1 MEFDWSLLGF
11 GCLLLVL
18 WVISSTR
25 SRMRKTLLERY
36 HFVAV
41 YDWTF
46 FLAVLIPGWDLV
58 TMSRFALPA
67 FIIIGILGIGEL
79 AIRKQAGA
87 R

>member
-1 MEFDWSLLGF
+1 MMEFDWFLLGF

-25 SRMRKTLLERY
+25 PRMRKMLLRY

-41 YDWTF
+41 YDWTL
-46 FLAVLIPGWDLV
+46 FLVVLIPGWDLV
-58 TMSRFALPA
+58 TMSGFAVSA

-79 AIRKQAGA
+79 AIRKETGV